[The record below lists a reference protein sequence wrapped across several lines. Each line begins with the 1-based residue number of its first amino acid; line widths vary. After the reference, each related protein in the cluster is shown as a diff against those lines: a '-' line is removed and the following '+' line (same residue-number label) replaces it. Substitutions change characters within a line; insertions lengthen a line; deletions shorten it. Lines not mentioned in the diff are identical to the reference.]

1 MYYVD
6 AFKSDIIIDMT
17 TGMEVL
23 DSNIKSDGKR
33 YKWFDEMMVCASCH
47 IKKEDAIAQVK
58 KHEDKDYRVARE
70 QSL

>member
-33 YKWFDEMMVCASCH
+33 YKWFDEMMVSASGH

-58 KHEDKDYRVARE
+58 KAEAKGFRVE
-70 QSL
+70 MEESL

>member
-6 AFKSDIIIDMT
+6 AFKSDVIIDMT

-33 YKWFDEMMVCASCH
+33 YKWFDEMMVSASGH

-58 KHEDKDYRVARE
+58 KAEAKGFRVE
-70 QSL
+70 MEESL

>member
-6 AFKSDIIIDMT
+6 AFKSDVIIDMT

-33 YKWFDEMMVCASCH
+33 YKWFDEMMVSASGH

-58 KHEDKDYRVARE
+58 KLEAKGYRVE
-70 QSL
+70 MEESL

>member
-6 AFKSDIIIDMT
+6 AFKSDVIIDMT
-17 TGMEVL
+17 TGMEVR

-33 YKWFDEMMVCASCH
+33 YKWFDEMMVSASGH

-58 KHEDKDYRVARE
+58 KHEAKGYRVE
-70 QSL
+70 MEESL

>member
-6 AFKSDIIIDMT
+6 VFKSNVIIDMT

-33 YKWFDEMMVCASCH
+33 YKWFDEMMVSASGH

-58 KHEDKDYRVARE
+58 KAEAKGFRVE
-70 QSL
+70 MEESL